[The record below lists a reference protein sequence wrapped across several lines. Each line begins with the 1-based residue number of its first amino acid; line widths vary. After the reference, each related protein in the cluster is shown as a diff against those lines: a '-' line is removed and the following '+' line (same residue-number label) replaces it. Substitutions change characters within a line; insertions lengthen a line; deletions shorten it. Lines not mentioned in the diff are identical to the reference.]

1 MNSKQIAIKF
11 LAPKIED
18 PKMIFIDKNIFKSIL
33 DWARD
38 SAREFFT
45 TQPTKFFL
53 VNYIDDIAP
62 IVDKY
67 LINRVNK
74 MYKDAFKKRNK
85 LFMNLNSSEKTIEWI
100 INRYINVFISL
111 STNNRYKEYI
121 DITKIKIDL
130 DKNEAYYIS
139 DIEEIIDFE
148 NLKKLPKKQIKKALQ
163 NVWEDSKYDFEFD
176 IEEFDELC
184 QIFNLCS
191 KNVLE
196 IGSLSEL
203 ELIKESIRSEYY
215 QVIINFN

>member
-18 PKMIFIDKNIFKSIL
+18 PKMIFMDKNIFKSIL

-53 VNYIDDIAP
+53 VHYIDDIAP

-111 STNNRYKEYI
+111 STNNCYKEYI

-191 KNVLE
+191 RNVLE

-203 ELIKESIRSEYY
+203 ELIKEPIRSEYY